1 MEVLIKIEPE
11 NKISLVCLT
20 YGYDNTDKNYYVN
33 KFCEYNNI
41 ERNDMNSIKEGL
53 YCKEVEEGK
62 YAVFNQSTELKRDVK
77 FFLLFIKKDLQSP
90 FHQY

>member
-33 KFCEYNNI
+33 KFCEFNNI

-62 YAVFNQSTELKRDVK
+62 YAVFNQNTELNRDVK
-77 FFLLFIKKDLQSP
+77 FFLLFIKKDISSP